1 MVDEESGEI
10 KMLAASGA
18 TGYLDDIRISVNDE
32 PVGLGPTGISIR
44 EGTYYICNDFQN
56 APCTRPWHDQGKKY
70 GIFASAS
77 VALKEN
83 DRVIGALTLYGGE
96 KDCFEGQQVDLLL
109 QMGMDISFA
118 LENLNRENSRKETE
132 KALYEE
138 TAECLQATEALREKE
153 RMLIQQSRQAA
164 MGEMIGNIAH
174 QWRQPL
180 NTLGLYTQR
189 LGFYYGQPI
198 FNKEFLDTSVA
209 KSMEIIQHMSK
220 TIDDFR
226 NYFKPDKEMIDFNA
240 REVVKNT
247 LSLLE
252 GSFQNPKISI
262 EIIEKD
268 NTVINGH
275 KNEFAQVLLN
285 ILVNARDVVVE
296 REIAD
301 ATVTITICREGHFS
315 VITISDN
322 AGGISEEY
330 INKVFDPYFTTKGP
344 QQGTGIGLFM
354 SKTIIEK
361 NMRGKL
367 SVQNIDNGAEFRIEV
382 LNDLS
387 R

>member
-1 MVDEESGEI
+1 VAVRAAGELERMQAEEALQKAHDVLEQRVKERTKELSVTIDHLQIEI
-10 KMLAASGA
+10 LERELA
-18 TGYLDDIRISVNDE
+18 E
-32 PVGLGPTGISIR
+32 
-44 EGTYYICNDFQN
+44 
-56 APCTRPWHDQGKKY
+56 KK
-70 GIFASAS
+70 
-77 VALKEN
+77 
-83 DRVIGALTLYGGE
+83 
-96 KDCFEGQQVDLLL
+96 LL
-109 QMGMDISFA
+109 
-118 LENLNRENSRKETE
+118 
-132 KALYEE
+132 EE
-138 TAECLQATEALREKE
+138 TAERLQTTETLREKE

-240 REVVKNT
+240 SEVVKNT

-268 NTVINGH
+268 NTIINGY

-285 ILVNARDVVVE
+285 ILVNARDVVIE

-301 ATVTITICREGHFS
+301 AAVTITICREGHFS
-315 VITISDN
+315 VVTISDN

-344 QQGTGIGLFM
+344 QQGTGVGLFM

-382 LNDLS
+382 LNDLP

>member
-1 MVDEESGEI
+1 
-10 KMLAASGA
+10 
-18 TGYLDDIRISVNDE
+18 
-32 PVGLGPTGISIR
+32 
-44 EGTYYICNDFQN
+44 
-56 APCTRPWHDQGKKY
+56 
-70 GIFASAS
+70 
-77 VALKEN
+77 
-83 DRVIGALTLYGGE
+83 
-96 KDCFEGQQVDLLL
+96 
-109 QMGMDISFA
+109 
-118 LENLNRENSRKETE
+118 
-132 KALYEE
+132 
-138 TAECLQATEALREKE
+138 
-153 RMLIQQSRQAA
+153 
-164 MGEMIGNIAH
+164 
-174 QWRQPL
+174 
-180 NTLGLYTQR
+180 
-189 LGFYYGQPI
+189 
-198 FNKEFLDTSVA
+198 
-209 KSMEIIQHMSK
+209 
-220 TIDDFR
+220 
-226 NYFKPDKEMIDFNA
+226 MIDFNA
-240 REVVKNT
+240 SEVVKNT

-285 ILVNARDVVVE
+285 ILVNARDVVIE

-315 VITISDN
+315 VVTISDN

-344 QQGTGIGLFM
+344 QQGTGVGLFM

-382 LNDLS
+382 LNDLP